1 MAKFISDIKNTFSQS
16 NVVMKFIFIN
26 AAIFLLIII
35 SSMFFK
41 PLHVSSTPVVKFLMA
56 SSDVSKLLYKPWTM
70 VTYAF
75 LHYDL
80 SHILFNMIFLYSGGR
95 IFLEF
100 LGERRFIST
109 YILGGISGFLLFL
122 VVYNLLP
129 SFNSF
134 EGELVGAS
142 ASVLAVFIAV
152 ATYLP
157 NYEVGLILIGP
168 VKLKYIAIF
177 LLVIDFVQIITGSN
191 AGGIVAHLGGVIFGF
206 LSSRGLQ
213 NGFDISE
220 YFFKPIDKLKYM
232 LSRPAAGKIKVAYSR
247 DETKKVA
254 PSREKKNQAQVDEI
268 LDKIS
273 KSGYDSLSKGEK
285 DYLFNSSKNQ

>member
-1 MAKFISDIKNTFSQS
+1 MAKFITDIKNTFSQS

-26 AAIFLLIII
+26 AAIFLLARI
-35 SSMFFK
+35 SGMFFR
-41 PLHVSSTPVVKFLMA
+41 PVHVSSTPLVKFLLA
-56 SSDVSKLLYKPWTM
+56 SSDATKLLYKPWTM

-80 SHILFNMIFLYSGGR
+80 FHILFNMIFLYSGGR

-100 LGERRFIST
+100 LGERKFIST

-177 LLVIDFVQIITGSN
+177 LVIIDFLQIESGSN
-191 AGGIVAHLGGVIFGF
+191 AGGHIAHLGGVIFGF

-213 NGFDISE
+213 NGFDISA

-232 LSRPAAGKIKVAYSR
+232 LSRPPTSKIKVAYSR
-247 DETKKVA
+247 DETKKVP